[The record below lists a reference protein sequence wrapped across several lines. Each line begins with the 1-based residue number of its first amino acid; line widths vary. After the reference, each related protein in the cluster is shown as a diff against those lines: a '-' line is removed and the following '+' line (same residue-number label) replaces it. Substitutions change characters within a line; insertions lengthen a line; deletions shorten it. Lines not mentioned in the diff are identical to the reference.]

1 MLEKI
6 KRTCRYGHGDLVNQC
21 QIGEDG
27 QLLAFAFTG
36 IKLSIW
42 AISPDR
48 GEPVLSALPDERLG
62 HIVQLHKCPVCG
74 YMEID
79 ELTNEDAGA
88 RLRQKEVEDAI
99 GRK

>member
-1 MLEKI
+1 MLERTQ
-6 KRTCRYGHGDLVNQC
+6 RTCRYGHGDLVNQC
-21 QIGEDG
+21 RINEDG
-27 QLLAFAFTG
+27 ELNAFAFTG

-42 AISPDR
+42 AISPAR
-48 GEPVLSALPDERLG
+48 GEPVLSAMPDERLN

-79 ELTNEDAGA
+79 ELTTEEAGSL
-88 RLRQKEVEDAI
+88 LRQKEVEDAI

>member
-1 MLEKI
+1 MAEKI
-6 KRTCRYGHGDLVNQC
+6 QRTCRYGHGDLINQC

-27 QLLAFAFTG
+27 QLNAFAFTG

-42 AISPDR
+42 AISPAQ
-48 GEPVLSALPDERLG
+48 GGPVLSALPDERLG

-79 ELTNEDAGA
+79 ELTNQDATA
-88 RLRQKEVEDAI
+88 LLRQKEVENAI